1 MRPHRIVGIL
11 GKVNL
16 VSIAKLVDT
25 LSTDA
30 RRNFLIVILRRNG
43 DNGTSK
49 TRPPIPKDVG
59 IS

>member
-1 MRPHRIVGIL
+1 MRHHRIVETS
-11 GKVNL
+11 GKVKL
-16 VSIAKLVDT
+16 VSIVKLVDT

-30 RRNFLIVILRRNG
+30 RRSFWIVILRRNG
-43 DNGTSK
+43 DNDTSK